1 MSNTLPVSVSRYLM
15 LLILLAGGC
24 STARVTNTWRDPNFT
39 GPIQFKKTV
48 ALAIHPD
55 GTVRRVAEDE
65 IARQMG
71 PERGVAAYNVVTEDD
86 RQDISKLKAKL
97 QAAGIDGAVTMKLID
112 KRNESTYVP
121 GSSYGSFYDYYGGGM
136 YMGSPGYVVNDTI
149 ATVETRI
156 YSVADGKLLWSATSE
171 TFNPSDIKTNI
182 ADIAKAVGEELRK
195 EKLISK

>member
-1 MSNTLPVSVSRYLM
+1 MSNTLPISVSRYLM
-15 LLILLAGGC
+15 MLMLLAGGC

-55 GTVRRVAEDE
+55 GTIRRVAEDE
-65 IARQMG
+65 MVRQMEPG
-71 PERGVAAYNVVTEDD
+71 RAVAAYTVVTEDD
-86 RQDISKLKAKL
+86 RKDVSKLKAKL
-97 QAAGIDGAVTMKLID
+97 QDAGIDGAVTMKLID
-112 KRNESTYVP
+112 KRNQSTYVP

-136 YMGSPGYVVNDTI
+136 YMGSPGYTVTDTI

-171 TFNPSDIKTNI
+171 TFNPSDIKSNI
-182 ADIAKAVGEELRK
+182 GDICKAV
-195 EKLISK
+195 